1 MILKDSSSWLGSANT
16 TRKFFEKSQSV
27 NLIKQSDTYNGRVRV
42 VVVVNVEIGIKEFG
56 EEYQF
61 QSLILRLYLY
71 IYANPFCLFVKKMS
85 QQFATLKNVFF
96 PPQLPEQKVQESKA
110 LKLTDLQKH
119 FAFLATLLFLFGPFS
134 TATLIG
140 LFIFI
145 YGHQEYRLETLLL
158 YLSSHYKENLQ
169 TV

>member
-1 MILKDSSSWLGSANT
+1 
-16 TRKFFEKSQSV
+16 
-27 NLIKQSDTYNGRVRV
+27 
-42 VVVVNVEIGIKEFG
+42 
-56 EEYQF
+56 
-61 QSLILRLYLY
+61 
-71 IYANPFCLFVKKMS
+71 MS

-96 PPQLPEQKVQESKA
+96 PPQLPEQKAQKPNGAQA